1 MLKAAEFFVGGQ
13 QLVRLNEKVIGE
25 VSRDHGI
32 NATELSILLF
42 LAGNPDLNTAKD
54 IVESRLMTKNHR
66 FSRAVGFLVRQGYIH
81 TREDDSDR
89 RITHLVLEEKAS
101 PVIELGVQAQQEMLC
116 FLCQG
121 ISEAELENFCRIH
134 TRIRENAREAM
145 KVYGTKMKS
154 CEKTL
159 RKQRFFV

>member
-13 QLVRLNEKVIGE
+13 QLVRLRKSDRRGVEG
-25 VSRDHGI
+25 SRDQRHGD
-32 NATELSILLF
+32 EYPSF
-42 LAGNPDLNTAKD
+42 PRRKSGSEYGKD
-54 IVESRLMTKNHR
+54 IVESRLMTKSSV
-66 FSRAVGFLVRQGYIH
+66 SRAVDSLVRQGYIH

-145 KVYGTKMKS
+145 KVYGTKN
-154 CEKTL
+154 EKL
-159 RKQRFFV
+159 

>member
-32 NATELSILLF
+32 NATEMSILLF

-54 IVESRLMTKNHR
+54 IVESRLMTKSSV
-66 FSRAVGFLVRQGYIH
+66 SRAVDSLVRQGYIH

-101 PVIELGVQAQQEMLC
+101 PVIGPAGNALLSLPGHFRSRAGE
-116 FLCQG
+116 FLPHPHPDPGKCPG
-121 ISEAELENFCRIH
+121 SHEGLWN
-134 TRIRENAREAM
+134 
-145 KVYGTKMKS
+145 KK
-154 CEKTL
+154 
-159 RKQRFFV
+159 

>member
-54 IVESRLMTKNHR
+54 IVESRLMDKIIG
-66 FSRAVGFLVRQGYIH
+66 FPGLWIPWCARA
-81 TREDDSDR
+81 
-89 RITHLVLEEKAS
+89 
-101 PVIELGVQAQQEMLC
+101 
-116 FLCQG
+116 
-121 ISEAELENFCRIH
+121 IS
-134 TRIRENAREAM
+134 TP
-145 KVYGTKMKS
+145 GG
-154 CEKTL
+154 
-159 RKQRFFV
+159 

>member
-54 IVESRLMTKNHR
+54 IVESRLMTKSSVSRPWIPWCARAISTPGRMILTGGSPTWFWRKRLPRSSSWSSGPAGNALLSLPGHFR
-66 FSRAVGFLVRQGYIH
+66 SRAGEFLPHPHPDPGKCPGSH
-81 TREDDSDR
+81 EG
-89 RITHLVLEEKAS
+89 LWNK
-101 PVIELGVQAQQEMLC
+101 
-116 FLCQG
+116 
-121 ISEAELENFCRIH
+121 
-134 TRIRENAREAM
+134 
-145 KVYGTKMKS
+145 K
-154 CEKTL
+154 
-159 RKQRFFV
+159 